1 MPLSFD
7 WPFPQKPSRTY
18 KVLSTV
24 TIGLVGTL
32 SRLWM
37 NHLTSVRIENGDI
50 LLNAVLHRDP
60 NRPLITATNHH
71 SCLDEP
77 LLIGATMPYHSFWNR
92 KKMRWALGA
101 DDIVFT
107 VKKHQIFFSL
117 GKTIPIKRGDGVFQR
132 PMDFALEQLNQGD
145 WVHIF
150 PEGKIN
156 MTKELI
162 RLKWGVG
169 RLIAEANICPL
180 VVPFYHLGMDS
191 VLPNVEPYKP
201 QTGQK
206 VSIYV
211 GEPLIL
217 DDMVSNMKKENR
229 SPEEIRKAV
238 TDVIQNEFAKL
249 KVKCEELH
257 RRHLAGD
264 PSSSSSGT

>member
-7 WPFPQKPSRTY
+7 WPFPERPTRSY
-18 KVLSTV
+18 NALSTV
-24 TIGLVGTL
+24 TIGLVGTI
-32 SRLWM
+32 SRIWM
-37 NHLTSVRIENGDI
+37 KYFTSVRIANGDT

-60 NRPLITATNHH
+60 KRALVTATNHF

-77 LLIGATMPYHSFWNR
+77 TLIGATMPYRVLWNR
-92 KKMRWALGA
+92 QRMRWALGA

-107 VKKHQIFFSL
+107 VRKHQIFFSL
-117 GKTIPIKRGDGVFQR
+117 GKTIPIKRGDGVYQR
-132 PMDFALEQLNQGD
+132 SMDFALEKINKGD

-191 VLPNVEPYKP
+191 VLPNVEPYRPKM
-201 QTGQK
+201 GQK
-206 VSIYV
+206 VSIYI
-211 GEPLIL
+211 GEPLIF
-217 DDMVSNMKKENR
+217 DDLVNKMKKENR
-229 SPEEIRKAV
+229 SLQEIRKAV

-249 KVKCEELH
+249 KSKCEELH
-257 RRHLAGD
+257 RQHLAGD
-264 PSSSSSGT
+264 ASSSSSKI